1 MSFFCY
7 FIPRPVVAIIEV
19 EVYRVSRDKRARI
32 RDEVAASLGPPD
44 PTVLVQEK
52 EEGASVNIPQLL
64 ETFRKFGDVVL
75 VRVTDDA
82 ILVTFKKS
90 TSAVTATAVKEVS
103 LCVSYLQKFQ
113 SLRQDLVVQ
122 CHLLLP
128 LIAVAIM
135 LVMLQCISWIIFGTI
150 IHRIYKTSTVFVL
163 I

>member
-1 MSFFCY
+1 M
-7 FIPRPVVAIIEV
+7 AIIEV
-19 EVYRVSRDKRARI
+19 EVYRVSQEKRARV

-90 TSAVTATAVKEVS
+90 TSAVSATAVKEVS
-103 LCVSYLQKFQ
+103 ESAYIICVLSHVHKFQ
-113 SLRQDLVVQ
+113 KNFSDYSQN
-122 CHLLLP
+122 
-128 LIAVAIM
+128 
-135 LVMLQCISWIIFGTI
+135 
-150 IHRIYKTSTVFVL
+150 
-163 I
+163 

>member
-1 MSFFCY
+1 M
-7 FIPRPVVAIIEV
+7 AIIEV
-19 EVYRVSRDKRARI
+19 EVYRVSHEKRARV

-90 TSAVTATAVKEVS
+90 TSAVSATAVKEVRES
-103 LCVSYLQKFQ
+103 TFVICVLSHVHKFQ
-113 SLRQDLVVQ
+113 KKFRLFT
-122 CHLLLP
+122 P
-128 LIAVAIM
+128 
-135 LVMLQCISWIIFGTI
+135 TI
-150 IHRIYKTSTVFVL
+150 HKINFVNL
-163 I
+163 